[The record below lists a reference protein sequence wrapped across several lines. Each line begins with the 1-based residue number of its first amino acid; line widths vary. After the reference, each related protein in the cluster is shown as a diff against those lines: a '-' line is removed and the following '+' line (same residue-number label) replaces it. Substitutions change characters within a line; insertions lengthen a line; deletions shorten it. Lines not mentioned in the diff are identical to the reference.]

1 MPLMSAMKT
10 PVGSRRLTQS
20 ERSAA
25 TRQALLDSTIECVV
39 ELGYENATTTEISE
53 RAGLSRGAH
62 LHHFQT
68 RATLIAAAVDDL
80 VRRVAQEMAD
90 EVERLPDGQERQGA
104 ALDMLWRVFNGPLFM
119 AVLELS
125 MHARADPEL
134 RAQLEPV
141 EDIVGHVAMPSLR
154 RAFAGD
160 ADDHRLDYLIIMFTS
175 TVRGLALLPLLEP
188 HPPVERAWEY
198 SRSKLLALLT
208 EEVGG

>member
-1 MPLMSAMKT
+1 MTATRT
-10 PVGSRRLTQS
+10 PVGSKRLTQS

-25 TRQALLDSTIECVV
+25 TRQALLDSTIECLVQ
-39 ELGYENATTTEISE
+39 LGYENATTTEISE

-90 EVERLPDGQERQGA
+90 EVDRLPDGPERFGA
-104 ALDMLWRVFNGPLFM
+104 ALDMLWRFFNGPLFM

-125 MHARADPEL
+125 MHSRTDPEL
-134 RAQLEPV
+134 RAKLEPV
-141 EDIVGHVAMPSLR
+141 EDMVGHVAMPSLR
-154 RAFAGD
+154 RAFAGG
-160 ADDHRLDYLIIMFTS
+160 AEDHRLDSLIIMITS

-188 HPPVERAWEY
+188 HPPIERAWEF
-198 SRSKLLALLT
+198 SRTRLLALLN